1 MKTAIE
7 IRGITNDVLTARD
20 NQRKSDAIDWVEK
33 CVSPF
38 IEQTAQE
45 GKYYVRL
52 NIDIIDLWYAGDYLK
67 DNGYKVEVTDGSIR
81 ISW

>member
-7 IRGITNDVLTARD
+7 IRSITNDVLTAKE
-20 NQRKSDAIDWVEK
+20 NKRKLDAVDWVER

-38 IEQTAQE
+38 IEQSAQE

-52 NIDIIDLWYAGDYLK
+52 NTEIIDLRYAGDYLK
-67 DNGYKVEVTDGSIR
+67 NNGYKVEVSENSIR
-81 ISW
+81 VSW